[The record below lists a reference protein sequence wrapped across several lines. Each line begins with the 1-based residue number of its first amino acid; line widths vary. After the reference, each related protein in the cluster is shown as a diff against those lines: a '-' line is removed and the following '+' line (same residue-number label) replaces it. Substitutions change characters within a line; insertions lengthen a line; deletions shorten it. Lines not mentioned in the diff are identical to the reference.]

1 MFFFA
6 LAQSMGTKAKGN
18 KKTTVKKGGYKTIP
32 GRISCLAR
40 RHAPELAN
48 PKAEKQP
55 AQTWG
60 SRDRTRRPPKK
71 NRVSYLPRVPL
82 GSIALRCSA
91 GSRDAWA
98 GRRARPFSS

>member
-6 LAQSMGTKAKGN
+6 LAQSIGAKAKETKKTKVKKGN
-18 KKTTVKKGGYKTIP
+18 KAIP

-40 RHAPELAN
+40 HHAPELAN

-55 AQTWG
+55 AKTWD

-71 NRVSYLPRVPL
+71 NRVNYLPRGPL
-82 GSIALRCSA
+82 GSFALRCSA
-91 GSRDAWA
+91 DSRDAWA
-98 GRRARPFSS
+98 GRRACPFSS